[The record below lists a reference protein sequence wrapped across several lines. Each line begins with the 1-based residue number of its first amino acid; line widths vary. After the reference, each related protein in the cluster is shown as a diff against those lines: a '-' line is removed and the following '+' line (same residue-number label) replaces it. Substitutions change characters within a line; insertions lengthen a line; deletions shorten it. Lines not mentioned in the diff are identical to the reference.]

1 MIELTVLEQRRAD
14 YWRRHDRGNEKRS
27 TRGLLRESD
36 ELMFWLEECLVQ
48 GLRIVPGWLMPRIMR
63 VLSGAGPDLPR
74 QLGSER
80 RPAELIEVLYRAQER
95 LMEQS
100 VTARLPARVIPLF
113 DRGRRG
119 R

>member
-1 MIELTVLEQRRAD
+1 MIEGTVVDQRRAV
-14 YWRRHDRGNEKRS
+14 YWHQRRQERMTPRK
-27 TRGLLRESD
+27 LLRESD

-74 QLGSER
+74 QLGGER